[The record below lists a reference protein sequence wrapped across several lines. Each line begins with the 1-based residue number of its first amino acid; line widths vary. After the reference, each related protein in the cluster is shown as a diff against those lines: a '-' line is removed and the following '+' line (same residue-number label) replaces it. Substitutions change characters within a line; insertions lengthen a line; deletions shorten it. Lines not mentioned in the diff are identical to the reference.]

1 MHILLVTD
9 AWYPQVN
16 GVVRTLDTMTRYL
29 RGRGHR
35 VTLLTPEGWQTVPMP
50 TYPEIRLALVWPSTV
65 AQFIDAA
72 RPDCIHIATEGPL
85 GWLARHH
92 CLKAGLAFTTSF
104 HSRFPEMIAS
114 RLPLPG
120 VERLAH
126 GVLKRFHAPAQVT
139 LVPTPS
145 VARRLGAQGF
155 GHVQVWGRG
164 VDTQQFRSLES
175 DEFAG
180 LKRPVMLNAGRVA
193 IEKNLEA
200 FLSLDLPGTRVV
212 VGDGPQLAE
221 LKLRYPDVVFTGYLT
236 GDHLARALSAA
247 DVFVF
252 PSKTDTFG
260 LVMLE
265 ALACGVPV
273 AAFPVEGPVDVI
285 TSSRV
290 GCLDEDLATAI
301 RTALS
306 CRRKDCITFA
316 RRHSWPRVA
325 QTFADALTPARP
337 AEHWR
342 GCKNG
347 LESLV
352 AEKGLEPP
360 ARRS

>member
-16 GVVRTLDTMTRYL
+16 GVVRTLDTITGLL
-29 RGRGHR
+29 RAQGHS
-35 VTLLTPEGWQTVPMP
+35 VTLLTPEGRHTIAMP
-50 TYPEIRLALVWPSTV
+50 TYPEIRLALVSPRTV
-65 AQFIDAA
+65 AQAIDTA

-85 GWLARHH
+85 GWLARRH
-92 CLKAGLAFTTSF
+92 CLKKSLSFTTSF

-145 VARRLGAQGF
+145 VARRLEAQGF

-164 VDTQQFRSLES
+164 VDTEQFGPLEGNQ
-175 DEFAG
+175 FTG
-180 LKRPVMLNAGRVA
+180 LKRPIMLNAGRVA

-212 VGDGPQLAE
+212 VGDGPQLAG
-221 LKLRYPDVVFTGYLT
+221 LKQRYPDVVFTGYLT
-236 GDHLARALSAA
+236 GDDLARALSAA

-252 PSKTDTFG
+252 PSRTDTFG

-265 ALACGVPV
+265 AMACGVPV

-290 GCLDEDLATAI
+290 GCLDEDLANAI
-301 RTALS
+301 RTALG
-306 CRRKDCITFA
+306 CRREDCTAFA
-316 RRHSWPRVA
+316 RRHSWQRVA
-325 QTFADALTPARP
+325 KAFLDALTPAGQAP
-337 AEHWR
+337 GA
-342 GCKNG
+342 G
-347 LESLV
+347 LHQCSGPRQ
-352 AEKGLEPP
+352 ATG
-360 ARRS
+360 